1 MKVKSEKFK
10 IKTNFKLLTG
20 AIMQDLIGK
29 DVEVLALE
37 TTYKGKLI
45 EIGETEVYLQAES
58 GWIAI
63 PVEKIIS
70 ITETEE

>member
-1 MKVKSEKFK
+1 
-10 IKTNFKLLTG
+10 
-20 AIMQDLIGK
+20 MQDLIGK
-29 DVEVLALE
+29 EVEVLALE

-58 GWIAI
+58 GWIMI

-70 ITETEE
+70 ITEKED

>member
-1 MKVKSEKFK
+1 
-10 IKTNFKLLTG
+10 
-20 AIMQDLIGK
+20 MQDLVGK

-45 EIGETEVYLQAES
+45 EIGETEVYILAES

-70 ITETEE
+70 IKEKEEEYVRDN

>member
-1 MKVKSEKFK
+1 
-10 IKTNFKLLTG
+10 
-20 AIMQDLIGK
+20 MQDLVGK

-63 PVEKIIS
+63 PVENIIS
-70 ITETEE
+70 IVEKEE

>member
-1 MKVKSEKFK
+1 MYVVRDTKYREVFRCRR
-10 IKTNFKLLTG
+10 ITYL
-20 AIMQDLIGK
+20 GK

-58 GWIAI
+58 GWIVI

-70 ITETEE
+70 ITEQED

>member
-1 MKVKSEKFK
+1 
-10 IKTNFKLLTG
+10 
-20 AIMQDLIGK
+20 MQDLVEK

-45 EIGETEVYLQAES
+45 EIGETEVYLLAES

-70 ITETEE
+70 IKEKED

>member
-1 MKVKSEKFK
+1 
-10 IKTNFKLLTG
+10 
-20 AIMQDLIGK
+20 MQDLVGE

-45 EIGETEVYLQAES
+45 EIGETEVYIEAES

-70 ITETEE
+70 IKEKED

>member
-1 MKVKSEKFK
+1 MH
-10 IKTNFKLLTG
+10 
-20 AIMQDLIGK
+20 DLVGK

-58 GWIAI
+58 GWISI

-70 ITETEE
+70 IVEKEEEYIRDN